1 MQPYRPQSLSPQA
14 TAEQFAAR
22 SPHAPSVR
30 AFLEQNGVRVE
41 QWPLRTWDVTELTLL
56 ALHFHPDLEAARA
69 NVAVFQAALDAAAIP
84 AAPSATPQLER
95 HSRADAGQSQWT
107 YGMTLEVPLSAP
119 EKGAARME
127 QARSRLD
134 SAQVTAD
141 ATAWQV
147 ASLLRRQLV
156 EAFVADK
163 ELELAER
170 ERQIAA
176 AEAGAAQRRLD
187 AGAGTAA
194 AVTEARRKLD
204 QASLALDRARARA
217 DRSRVLL
224 AEAVGLPADAVRGL
238 VLSDAGMESLPA
250 PPESVAA
257 RDAALQRRA
266 DLRLALLSYEAAD
279 SALKLAVANQYPDL
293 KITPGYLWDQGDN
306 IWLLALTVPLQLLQD
321 RSAPVREA
329 EARRDL
335 EARNFLALQA
345 RTITRLEAVLTD
357 YRAGISA
364 LATVQALEQAAR
376 EHATRAERALAAGAA
391 DRAETLAADAA
402 LVGAERER
410 LIAAATAQRALLDL
424 EDAMQMRL
432 AGSGA
437 DPRLPALAGTGRASW

>member
-84 AAPSATPQLER
+84 AAPSAIPQVER
-95 HSRADAGQSQWT
+95 HSRADTGQSHWT
-107 YGMTLEVPLSAP
+107 YGMALEIPVTSP

-127 QARSRLD
+127 QARARLD
-134 SAQVTAD
+134 SARVSAD
-141 ATAWQV
+141 AMAWQV
-147 ASLLRRQLV
+147 ASRLRRRLV
-156 EAFVADK
+156 DALVADRATD
-163 ELELAER
+163 LAER
-170 ERQIAA
+170 ERRIAA
-176 AEAGAAQRRLD
+176 AETESAERSLD
-187 AGAGTAA
+187 AGAGTST

-204 QASLALDRARARA
+204 QASLAQVGARARA

-224 AEAVGLPADAVRGL
+224 AEAIGLPPDAVRPL
-238 VLSDAGMESLPA
+238 ALSDAGMKALPA
-250 PPESVAA
+250 PPDSLAA
-257 RDAALQRRA
+257 RNAALQLRA
-266 DLRLALLSYEAAD
+266 DIRLGLLRYEEAD
-279 SALKLAVANQYPDL
+279 AALKLAVANQYPDI

-335 EARNFLALQA
+335 EARNFEGLQA
-345 RTITRLEAVLTD
+345 RTISQVEVALAD
-357 YRAGISA
+357 YRAGIGA
-364 LATVQALEQAAR
+364 LGPAGALEQAAQ
-376 EHATRAERALAAGAA
+376 EQVVRAGQALAAGAA
-391 DRAETLAADAA
+391 DRAQVLAADAA

-410 LIAAATAQRALLDL
+410 LEAAATVQRARLDL

-432 AGSGA
+432 AASGA
-437 DPRLPALAGTGRASW
+437 DPRLPALAGTGGASW